1 MHFPRLI
8 LILEQ
13 KVISMNP
20 SKIKSYYNRTV
31 RTMGVRVQRQ
41 VVKISKKHQIKISKL
56 DSYVKWNSE
65 HILLMIFFYWRSS
78 SCPIL
83 RFFVEMSIICGFDV
97 RTYSKCSENRLFQTI
112 LSAEYN
118 YMSFLKITTH
128 NS

>member
-1 MHFPRLI
+1 MC
-8 LILEQ
+8 
-13 KVISMNP
+13 
-20 SKIKSYYNRTV
+20 TV
-31 RTMGVRVQRQ
+31 YTIEFMCSRVQRQ
-41 VVKISKKHQIKISKL
+41 VVKISKKHQIKISRL

-65 HILLMIFFYWRSS
+65 HILLMIFFDWRSS

-83 RFFVEMSIICGFDV
+83 RFFVEMSIICEFDV

-128 NS
+128 NSRYRISLKIFHLL